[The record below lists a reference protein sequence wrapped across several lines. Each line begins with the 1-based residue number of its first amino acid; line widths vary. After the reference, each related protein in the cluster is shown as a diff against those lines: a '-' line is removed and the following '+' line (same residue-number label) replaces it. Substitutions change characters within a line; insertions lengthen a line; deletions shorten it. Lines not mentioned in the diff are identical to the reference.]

1 MELESLYSYDC
12 SKNLG
17 CPATELLYTVENI
30 ENITGMQVVQIFYAF
45 KVEISPSSK
54 MVLFAL
60 KKPFKNGEKCFLLHL
75 KRSFL
80 SQDI

>member
-30 ENITGMQVVQIFYAF
+30 ENITGMQVVQIF
-45 KVEISPSSK
+45 
-54 MVLFAL
+54 
-60 KKPFKNGEKCFLLHL
+60 
-75 KRSFL
+75 
-80 SQDI
+80 